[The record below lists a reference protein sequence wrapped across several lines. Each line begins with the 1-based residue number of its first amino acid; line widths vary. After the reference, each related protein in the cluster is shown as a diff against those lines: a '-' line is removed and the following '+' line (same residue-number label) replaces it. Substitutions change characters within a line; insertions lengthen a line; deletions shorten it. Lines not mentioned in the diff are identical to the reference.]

1 MQDKTDIH
9 VLTSVHLG
17 SEDNIQYHI
26 TTVNIYSMGT
36 MNTNNSVTL
45 AAAPPEHLGR
55 GSSLLAKVFVPGM
68 FVLIAKVEHVEAAQH
83 LQRG

>member
-1 MQDKTDIH
+1 MQDKTDRY

-26 TTVNIYSMGT
+26 TTVNINGMAT
-36 MNTNNSVTL
+36 MNRNNSVTPV
-45 AAAPPEHLGR
+45 AAPPEHLGR

-68 FVLIAKVEHVEAAQH
+68 FVLIAKREHVEAAQH
-83 LQRG
+83 WQRG

>member
-45 AAAPPEHLGR
+45 AAAPPE
-55 GSSLLAKVFVPGM
+55 
-68 FVLIAKVEHVEAAQH
+68 LIRKYAEV
-83 LQRG
+83 

>member
-1 MQDKTDIH
+1 MF
-9 VLTSVHLG
+9 VG

-36 MNTNNSVTL
+36 MNKHNSETL

-55 GSSLLAKVFVPGM
+55 GSSLLDKVFLPGM
-68 FVLIAKVEHVEAAQH
+68 FVLIAKVEHVKASQH
-83 LQRG
+83 WQRG